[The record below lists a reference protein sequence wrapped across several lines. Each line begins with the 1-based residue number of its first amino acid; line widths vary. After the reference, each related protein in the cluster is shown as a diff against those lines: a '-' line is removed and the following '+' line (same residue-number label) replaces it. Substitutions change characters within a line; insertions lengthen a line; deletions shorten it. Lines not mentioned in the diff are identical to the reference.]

1 VGATLEGVTQ
11 CWWVGALV
19 AGGGS
24 IVGWVGGLD
33 WGGEMPKYM
42 ANRGVSKIIPPL
54 LAKTHSFGYAKTVHF
69 IFHFF
74 LILRGPN

>member
-1 VGATLEGVTQ
+1 MSNTGGND
-11 CWWVGALV
+11 
-19 AGGGS
+19 AGGGDAML
-24 IVGWVGGLD
+24 VGGCVGGRCGEHRGLGG
-33 WGGEMPKYM
+33 WTRLGGGEMPKYM

-74 LILRGPN
+74 